1 MAQYLTFNDLV
12 SNNKVTKE
20 MKKVLNYERFGLL
33 PDEVASAVEEERRLG
48 NYPNPLQ
55 PISSEE
61 FQDFKKMISQPVYAG
76 TEKGGE
82 YIEQDISELSD
93 MDIANIY
100 YSLERA
106 KDFVTDPGLYAEA
119 GALIGGVVAPSMIS
133 GGAGLP
139 ASVAAFVSKYPRWGK
154 TFAAF
159 FGGAGGSAPFT
170 DSYLEAL
177 GYGAREAAG
186 EGAFQ
191 VLQKMFGGLFRKV
204 FRGKEG
210 KSLEAGAK
218 SSQKIISD
226 AGATLTPARLS
237 KSPTID
243 MIEQLAE
250 VSFFG
255 AGPLREA
262 GEKGVEISQEQLG
275 KYFTD
280 LYYPGTAERNFVQNF
295 MNKASFEN
303 VDDLMKNFLL
313 KGRDFYAG
321 AIDGAY
327 KNVNQLSKQYL
338 RNNKVID
345 TNKMLAAFDRKI
357 KAQGGDMADPSVQ
370 ALRNYILNYA
380 ETGKGGVDFLT
391 GKNIRSHFL
400 SKTGY
405 YTTSGTTPPS
415 YLSKI
420 AGEMASYT
428 TKLMDDSIKQAVKL
442 EKLTKEQGDELLGAY
457 KSANKIYKEGKE
469 TFNTKFVA
477 QLLLDETS
485 GQTSKSSLDAVD
497 NIYKTIVGAGDKP
510 GRAREFFK
518 LIDNATTKKT
528 ADGVPVLTKEGAEE
542 IRKKIQGQYFTD
554 VLKNST
560 EKGIVDPKKV
570 LDFISGKKGPGA
582 KVLNE
587 IFYGNKD
594 VLKNME
600 KYLNSMVLAQS
611 KGIEKQKGSLFFTAS
626 QFGAATGL
634 FTLTGFSPAGAALSL
649 GILGGPAAIARMFS
663 DAKFVDNLI
672 NLEIAKSGT
681 NKYARSMV
689 QVLNSLVSNN
699 LVDPLLAKRFVD
711 EGIVEDIFPE
721 PDKVK
726 KELKWYQGV
735 QDKDL
740 TSEENDN
747 PAVLDVQAI
756 FNKPSAPPG
765 LLESLGIQTLD
776 AAPVEEVSVASAPS
790 GFQDPGLMAA
800 LDLGPISTASAPPSQ
815 SINPNTLA
823 SLESV
828 GLPFFQAKDGG
839 LASIEPKKFKK
850 PQVVS

>member
-119 GALIGGVVAPSMIS
+119 GALIGGVAAPSMIS

-191 VLQKMFGGLFRKV
+191 VLQKIFGGAFRKL

-210 KSLEAGAK
+210 ESLEAGAK
-218 SSQKIISD
+218 SSQKILSD
-226 AGATLTPARLS
+226 GGATLTPARLS

-243 MIEQLAE
+243 MIEQLAD
-250 VSFFG
+250 VSFLG
-255 AGPLREA
+255 GGRIKAV
-262 GEKGVEISQEQLG
+262 GEKGIDVSQEQLG
-275 KYFTD
+275 KYLTD
-280 LYYPGTAERNFVQNF
+280 IYYPSTAERNFVQNF
-295 MNKASFEN
+295 MNKASLEN

-313 KGRDFYAG
+313 KGRDFYA
-321 AIDGAY
+321 AAVDGAY
-327 KNVNQLSKQYL
+327 KNLNQIAKTSL
-338 RNNKVID
+338 RNNKIVD
-345 TNKMLAAFDRKI
+345 TNKMLAAFDRKV

-370 ALRNYILNYA
+370 ALRNYILNFA

-391 GKNIRSHFL
+391 AKNIRSHFL
-400 SKTGY
+400 SKTGF
-405 YTTSGTTPPS
+405 YTTSGTTAPS
-415 YLSKI
+415 YLNKI
-420 AGEMASYT
+420 AGDMASYT
-428 TKLMDDSIKQAVKL
+428 TNLMDESVKQAVKN
-442 EKLTKEQGDELLGAY
+442 EKLSAEAAKELLSSYKGA
-457 KSANKIYKEGKE
+457 NQIYKQGKE

-485 GQTSKSSLDAVD
+485 GQTTKTSLDAID
-497 NIYKTIVGAGDKP
+497 NIYKTIVGAGDRP

-518 LIDNATTKKT
+518 LIDN
-528 ADGVPVLTKEGAEE
+528 GVEKGIITKEGANL
-542 IRKKIQGQYFTD
+542 IREKMQGQYFSD
-554 VLKNST
+554 ILKNAT
-560 EKGIVDPKKV
+560 DEGVINPKKV
-570 LDFISGKKGPGA
+570 LDFISGKKGPGSR
-582 KVLNE
+582 VLNE

-594 VLKNME
+594 TLKNME
-600 KYLNSMVLAQS
+600 KYLNAMVLAQS
-611 KGIEKQKGSLFFTAS
+611 KGIEKQKGALAFISA
-626 QFGAATGL
+626 QFGAATAVL
-634 FTLTGFSPAGAALSL
+634 GFGGLSL
-649 GILGGPAAIARMFS
+649 PTMGAGLAILGGPAVIARLFS
-663 DAKFVDNLI
+663 NPKFVDNLL

-681 NKYARSMV
+681 NKYARSLV
-689 QVLNSLVSNN
+689 QVLNTLVQNN
-699 LVDPLLAKRFVD
+699 FVDPILAKRFVD
-711 EGIVEDIFPE
+711 EAIVEDIFPE

-747 PAVLDVQAI
+747 PAILDVQAK
-756 FNKPSAPPG
+756 FNKSSAPPG

-776 AAPVEEVSVASAPS
+776 ATPVEEVSVASAPS
-790 GFQDPGLMAA
+790 GFQDPGLMGA

-815 SINPNTLA
+815 SINPDTLA

-828 GLPFFQAKDGG
+828 GLPFFAKDGG
-839 LASIEPKKFKK
+839 LASIESKKFKK